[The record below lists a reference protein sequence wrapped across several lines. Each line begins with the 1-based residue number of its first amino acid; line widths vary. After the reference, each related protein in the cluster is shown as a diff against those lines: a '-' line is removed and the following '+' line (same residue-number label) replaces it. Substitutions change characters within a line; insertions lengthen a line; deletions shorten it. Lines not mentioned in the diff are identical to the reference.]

1 MLGQILFGGMGE
13 RDGVGKNWDSGL
25 NHFHT
30 VLGLEL
36 ELDPGQANHKPRS
49 SRANVD
55 GGWRK
60 WCHGDRIRAASHSCP
75 LSAEPLGVCDAVAL

>member
-1 MLGQILFGGMGE
+1 MGPTCLLGQILFEGMGE

-30 VLGLEL
+30 LGW
-36 ELDPGQANHKPRS
+36 GWTNHKPRS

-75 LSAEPLGVCDAVAL
+75 LSAEPLGVCDALDL